1 MRFVLRRLVFYLAA
15 LWVAITLNF
24 AVPRMMP
31 GDPATVLFAQSQGQ
45 LRPDQLVAMKRA
57 FGLTGGNIFQQ
68 YTTYLD
74 SLAHG
79 NLARSF
85 SHFPTPVTT
94 VIRQDLPWT
103 LLLVGL
109 SVILSFLIGTLLGI
123 VAAWRRNSWLDTVLP
138 PVLLFAWS
146 FPPFFLGLC
155 SVFFLALKLHWFPLG
170 GAYDTARFEGLT
182 FSFELVK
189 SILYHALLPA
199 LILVLTTVGSWMLGM
214 RNNMVATLAEDY
226 ITMAE
231 AKGLRPLRVM
241 LTYAARNA
249 ILPQITAFAIALGFV
264 VSGQVLIEVVFNY
277 PGVGFDLVQAAKSDD
292 YPLLQGLLMFIVV
305 AILVANFCVDLLYAW
320 LDPRVRQEG

>member
-57 FGLTGGNIFQQ
+57 FGLTGGNIVQQ
-68 YTTYLD
+68 YGTYLD
-74 SLAHG
+74 SLVHG

-109 SVILSFLIGTLLGI
+109 SVVLSFLMGTLLGI
-123 VAAWRRNSWLDTVLP
+123 LAAWRRNSWLDTVLP

-170 GAYDTARFEGLT
+170 GAYDTAHFESLT
-182 FSFELVK
+182 FSFGLVK

-199 LILVLTTVGSWMLGM
+199 CILVLTTIGSWMLGM
-214 RNNMVATLAEDY
+214 RNNMVATLADDY

-241 LTYAARNA
+241 LAYAARNA